1 MAVSCLRKGRAG
13 FCIAV
18 LFCLSMWVCR
28 WGVQSVY
35 CLTDKSDTAYD
46 IHVDEDGCA

>member
-1 MAVSCLRKGRAG
+1 MAGLCLRKGR
-13 FCIAV
+13 AV
-18 LFCLSMWVCR
+18 LFCLSMLVCR

-35 CLTDKSDTAYD
+35 CLSDKRDTVYR